1 MGFPAPREPK
11 SPPALLI
18 RACRAG
24 PRINPRQMDEVTPSH
39 APRTA
44 GNPARS
50 CSPFSGPPM
59 TAVVTRRRAPTKR
72 PNEAIR
78 AMEPHALAPPLIRA
92 CRAGPRINPGQVNKV
107 TPSNVARTAA
117 NPARLPTFSAALP

>member
-1 MGFPAPREPK
+1 
-11 SPPALLI
+11 
-18 RACRAG
+18 
-24 PRINPRQMDEVTPSH
+24 
-39 APRTA
+39 
-44 GNPARS
+44 
-50 CSPFSGPPM
+50 M

-92 CRAGPRINPGQVNKV
+92 YWADSRIDPQQLDEV
-107 TPSNVARTAA
+107 TPSHAPRAAA